1 MTVGS
6 GYTSTNPPK
15 VIVSFP
21 PFKTELV
28 SNITSVQAI
37 SGSITG
43 IGTTTKAGS
52 STGLALMFSIRSADG
67 LSILQD
73 GRPISVYNTQIGN
86 GVTSIYDSDTEVIG
100 IGTQFLD
107 NVYNISGNHG
117 GYSGT
122 ETIIICNVKSDTVHT
137 GLSTTGA
144 WENNPAGNFS
154 MGRLSGA
161 LGRNTANPIAIG
173 VSGLTINSG
182 LTTFPTIQRRMEGFR
197 DTGAVDPTS

>member
-1 MTVGS
+1 M
-6 GYTSTNPPK
+6 
-15 VIVSFP
+15 
-21 PFKTELV
+21 V

-52 STGLALMFSIRSADG
+52 STGLALMFSIRSAGG

-73 GRPISVYNTQIGN
+73 GRPISVFNTQIGN